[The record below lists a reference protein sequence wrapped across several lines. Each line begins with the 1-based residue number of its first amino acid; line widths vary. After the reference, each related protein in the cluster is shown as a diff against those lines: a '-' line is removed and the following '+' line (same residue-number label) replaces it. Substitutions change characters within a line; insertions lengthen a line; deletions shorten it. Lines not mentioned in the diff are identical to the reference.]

1 MICGCSRNIQ
11 NQESIRKGVME
22 HLTKK
27 AGLDVNSMDIEIASV
42 TFRKDEADAVV
53 SFRPK
58 GSSDPGAGMKMN
70 YTLERKGDQWVVK
83 GRGGMGAS
91 KNGGNPHGAGMP
103 SGMPPAQAPETKK

>member
-1 MICGCSRNIQ
+1 M
-11 NQESIRKGVME
+11 VE

-53 SFRPK
+53 SFKPK
-58 GSSDPGAGMKMN
+58 GSNDPATGMKMN

-83 GRGGMGAS
+83 GRSGMGAGMGD
-91 KNGGNPHGAGMP
+91 KNPHGGGMPSGMP
-103 SGMPPAQAPETKK
+103 SGMPPAPAPETKK